1 MIIRRVRGRGG
12 DPPEGLPDGVAGA
25 VEPRSPLWL
34 ERLPRQPWISVAAT
48 LLGLAF
54 LSVALLSVR
63 HGWTATTVAELSL
76 ASLALALML
85 LSPLPSASL
94 VPAGTV
100 VAVDLFAEDVFT
112 GAPAALAAALLAGLY
127 AASYLRLAIRRRD
140 TELAVAAE
148 AIDELTRRDRIERR
162 LTRIAERSWVHA
174 ELDRARRHDYPLS
187 YALVRPDDADGDPDL
202 LEALAAEIAGEIR
215 SSDVALRQDESVFA
229 IVLPYTV
236 ADAARIAAER
246 VRLGAFPGRT
256 TVSIG
261 LASYPYDGSEPDEL
275 VRAAERALARAVAR
289 GGNRT
294 VCASVSERLPRGW
307 SLAAPRS

>member
-1 MIIRRVRGRGG
+1 MIIDSVAVRRG
-12 DPPEGLPDGVAGA
+12 DPPGGVPDSVSGP

-48 LLGLAF
+48 LLVLAF
-54 LSVALLSVR
+54 VSVALLSVR
-63 HGWTATTVAELSL
+63 HGWTARTVAELSL

-100 VAVDLFAEDVFT
+100 VATDLFAEDVFT
-112 GAPAALAAALLAGLY
+112 GAPAALAAALVAGLY

-148 AIDELTRRDRIERR
+148 AIDELTRRDRIEHR
-162 LTRIAERSWVHA
+162 LTRLAERSWVDA
-174 ELDRARRHDYPLS
+174 ELDRARRHHYPIS
-187 YALVRPDDADGDPDL
+187 FALVRPDDRDGDHDQI
-202 LEALAAEIAGEIR
+202 EALAAEIAGGIR

-229 IVLPYTV
+229 VVLPYTV

-246 VRLGAFPGRT
+246 VRLGTFSGGT

-261 LASYPYDGSEPDEL
+261 LASYPRDGSEPDEL

-307 SLAAPRS
+307 SLVAPRS